1 MEEEII
7 KMMDPHMPY
16 VRLVSEGHTPFRD
29 TIHLISVMLSDTIN
43 LKFTPEEEALKKTL
57 HDIVELKNV

>member
-1 MEEEII
+1 
-7 KMMDPHMPY
+7 MMDPHMPY

-57 HDIVELKNV
+57 YEIVELKNV